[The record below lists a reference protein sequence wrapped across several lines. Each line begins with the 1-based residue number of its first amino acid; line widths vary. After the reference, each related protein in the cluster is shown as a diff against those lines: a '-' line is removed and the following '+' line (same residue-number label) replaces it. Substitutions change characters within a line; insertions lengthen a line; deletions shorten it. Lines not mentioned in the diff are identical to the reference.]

1 MGVSKGNNTKKTSAI
16 ISAILLFYMSQP
28 YFVWSPILQN
38 LYLRILLVF
47 ILAGLFFMNKKVFDK
62 ADKFLFLFFVF
73 TAVVYGATSGN
84 NIFFFIAFFPVVL
97 LPFANQ
103 DYSQKVFD
111 VFLKIYCVFISLAL
125 ISWLLSLVGA
135 ISPYKMI
142 PPLNPLKPGNY
153 YVFPFM
159 VSEHNPVERFFGVY
173 DEPGVVGTISAL
185 LLCINNLNMKK
196 MTSWILLISGLC
208 SQSLFFY
215 IILGL
220 YALGYAMTVS
230 RKLSTKIFWIAAIV
244 VGVFVITRVPAL
256 QERITERLE
265 WDESKGSFAGD
276 NRINANVLDI
286 YVGQLHGSTLLW
298 GIPDKSGFMEDAEG
312 ASSIWLV
319 IIVNG
324 VVFVL
329 LYVLFFILLA
339 VSRNSNVWRV
349 MLFTGVFLGTIYQR
363 PYIFNA
369 LFVFLFCCFAS
380 QTNDNRQLVKRIEEH
395 GSI

>member
-1 MGVSKGNNTKKTSAI
+1 MAVSKGNNTNKSSSI
-16 ISAILLFYMSQP
+16 ISAIILFYMSQP

-47 ILAGLFFMNKKVFDK
+47 ILAGLFFMNKKAFNK
-62 ADKFLFLFFVF
+62 SDKFLLVFFFFV
-73 TAVVYGATSGN
+73 AIVYWATSGN
-84 NIFFFIAFFPVVL
+84 NIFFFVAFFPVVL
-97 LPFANQ
+97 LPFA
-103 DYSQKVFD
+103 DKDFSSKVFD

-185 LLCINNLNMKK
+185 MLCINNLDMKK
-196 MTSWILLISGLC
+196 RSSWILLISGLC

-220 YALGYAMTVS
+220 YAIGYAMTVS
-230 RKLSTKIFWIAAIV
+230 KKLSTKIFWIAAIM
-244 VGVFVITRVPAL
+244 VGVFAITRIPAL

-324 VVFVL
+324 VVFVF

-339 VSRNSNVWRV
+339 ISRNSNVWRV
-349 MLFTGVFLGTIYQR
+349 VLFTGVFIGTIYQR

-369 LFVFLFCCFAS
+369 LFVFLFCCLAS
-380 QTNDNRQLVKRIEEH
+380 QTNDIRQSVKRIEEY
-395 GSI
+395 GSK

>member
-16 ISAILLFYMSQP
+16 ISAILLFYISQP

-103 DYSQKVFD
+103 EYSQKVFD

-185 LLCINNLNMKK
+185 LLCINNLNMRK

-220 YALGYAMTVS
+220 YALGYAMTLS

-244 VGVFVITRVPAL
+244 VGGGVITRVPAL

-286 YVGQLHGSTLLW
+286 YVGQLQGASLLW
-298 GIPDKSGFMEDAEG
+298 GIPNKRGFMEDAEG
-312 ASSIWLV
+312 ASSIWLF

-324 VVFVL
+324 IVFIS
-329 LYVLFFILLA
+329 LYALFFILYA
-339 VSRNSNVWRV
+339 VSRSKNVWRV
-349 MLFTGVFLGTIYQR
+349 LLFTSVFIGTIYQR

-369 LFVFLFCCFAS
+369 LFVFLFCCLAS
-380 QTNDNRQLVKRIEEH
+380 QTNDNWSVKRIEEH
-395 GSI
+395 GKK